1 MAEDTLTMRKI
12 AAAYLNLAEKATNPK
27 DRDDFIRFAIH
38 YHEKAIQIER
48 RLSTAPKSPD
58 DQATFPLASHLVTT
72 APV

>member
-12 AAAYLNLAEKATNPK
+12 AAAYLNLAEQATNPK

-38 YHEKAIQIER
+38 YHEKALQIER
-48 RLSTAPKSPD
+48 RLSAAPSSEDKG
-58 DQATFPLASHLVTT
+58 AFPLAAHVATV

>member
-12 AAAYLNLAEKATNPK
+12 AAAYLNLAEQATDPK

-38 YHEKAIQIER
+38 YHEKAAQIER
-48 RLSTAPKSPD
+48 RLSAAPTSAEDKGV
-58 DQATFPLASHLVTT
+58 FPLAAHVATV